1 MNLTEEISIGSVT
14 YTLKTRLG
22 WYESQQIE
30 QAGFRLY
37 ADGKSVS
44 EADDIAAIP
53 LLEIKIDTAD
63 ANLKRLCMWLVGE
76 GGRGLKPI
84 DAMKIDPAHV
94 PVLLAR
100 IEELEAEQA
109 EEVKALSDA
118 HPLMLKRAAKAKAKT
133 ATLVADTERSLKE

>member
-53 LLEIKIDTAD
+53 LLEIKLDTAD
-63 ANLKRLCMWLVGE
+63 ANLKRLCTWLVGE

-84 DAMKIDPAHV
+84 DAMKIEPPHV

-109 EEVKALSDA
+109 AEVKALSDQ
-118 HPLMLKRAAKAKAKT
+118 HPLMVKRAAAKT
-133 ATLVADTERSLKE
+133 VKTPMPAPATERSLKD